1 MPTMA
6 TFRVGHIL
14 LAAALGVLAACS
26 QEQQDWRSAESANTS
41 EGWNRFIGQHPD
53 SELAGQ
59 ARAQIAQLAEQ
70 QDWKRAED
78 TGTQQGYRAFLAR
91 HPTGRLA
98 EEARIH
104 IESYAL
110 GSAPRL
116 ETPGQEQAEAWRS
129 SSGVRALQFAAAA
142 PDATPESEPAAT
154 PADAVAASGHSLR
167 AEPGEAARPAPQG
180 EPPAAVTA
188 APASS
193 AAAPTASTTATPE
206 SADYG
211 VQLGA
216 FDSQASADRE
226 WQRLQGRFG
235 TELSGR
241 SPRIVLAST
250 TAGQLY
256 RLQAPANGEA
266 EARALCSSLRQQEQA
281 CVPVIPR

>member
-1 MPTMA
+1 MA

-14 LAAALGVLAACS
+14 MIAALGALCACS

-41 EGWNRFIGQHPD
+41 EGWHRFIEQHPD
-53 SELAGQ
+53 SELAAQ

-78 TGTQQGYRAFLAR
+78 AGTQQGYRAFLAH

-116 ETPGQEQAEAWRS
+116 EAPGKEAEAWRS

-142 PDATPESEPAAT
+142 PDATPESEPTPT
-154 PADAVAASGHSLR
+154 PADAVPAGGHALR
-167 AEPGEAARPAPQG
+167 AEPGEAAQPASQG
-180 EPPAAVTA
+180 EPPAAAVTA
-188 APASS
+188 APTLS
-193 AAAPTASTTATPE
+193 AAAPTASTAATPE

-235 TELSGR
+235 SELSGR